1 MRCWASQCVRRA
13 KKMTNF
19 RFRKTIRRNTFT
31 QVFKGFGGRRLV
43 TDYKHI
49 KILCRNPRQRRTLSQ
64 RLRRA
69 SQGYRN
75 KIFGRL
81 NALKMRLTFGR
92 FNKVP
97 QFRR

>member
-1 MRCWASQCVRRA
+1 V
-13 KKMTNF
+13 TNF
-19 RFRKTIRRNTFT
+19 KFRKTIRRNSFT

-43 TDYKHI
+43 TDYKQM
-49 KILCRNPRQRRTLSQ
+49 KIECRKPRQRRTLIQ

-81 NALKMRLTFGR
+81 NALKMRLMFGR
-92 FNKVP
+92 HKSTP

>member
-1 MRCWASQCVRRA
+1 V
-13 KKMTNF
+13 TNF
-19 RFRKTIRRNTFT
+19 KFRKTIRRNSFT

-43 TDYKHI
+43 TDYKHM
-49 KILCRNPRQRRTLSQ
+49 KIVCRNPRARRSLIQRI
-64 RLRRA
+64 RRA

-81 NALKMRLTFGR
+81 NALKMRLMFGR
-92 FNKVP
+92 HKKTP

>member
-1 MRCWASQCVRRA
+1 MKRFS
-13 KKMTNF
+13 
-19 RFRKTIRRNTFT
+19 FRKTIRRNTFT

-43 TDYKHI
+43 TDYKHM
-49 KILCRNPRQRRTLSQ
+49 KIVCRNPRAKRTSIQ
-64 RLRRA
+64 KIRRA

-81 NALKMRLTFGR
+81 NALKMRLMFGR
-92 FNKVP
+92 LKNTP

>member
-1 MRCWASQCVRRA
+1 
-13 KKMTNF
+13 MTSF
-19 RFRKTIRRNTFT
+19 KFRKTIRRNSFT

-43 TDYKHI
+43 TDYKQM
-49 KILCRNPRQRRTLSQ
+49 KIECRNPRARRSLIQ

-81 NALKMRLTFGR
+81 NALKMRLMFGR
-92 FNKVP
+92 HKSTP

>member
-1 MRCWASQCVRRA
+1 MQSLQCRASQVTSF
-13 KKMTNF
+13 K
-19 RFRKTIRRNTFT
+19 FRKIIRRNSFT
-31 QVFKGFGGRRLV
+31 QVFKGFGERRLV
-43 TDYKHI
+43 TDYKQV
-49 KILCRNPRQRRTLSQ
+49 KILCRNPRQRRSLSQ

-81 NALKMRLTFGR
+81 NALKMRLIFGR
-92 FNKVP
+92 HKKTP

>member
-1 MRCWASQCVRRA
+1 
-13 KKMTNF
+13 MTNF
-19 RFRKTIRRNTFT
+19 QFRKTIRRNAFT

-43 TDYKHI
+43 TDYKHM
-49 KILCRNPRQRRTLSQ
+49 KIVCRNPRQRRTLSQ

-69 SQGYRN
+69 SQGFRN

-81 NALKMRLTFGR
+81 NALKMRLMFGR
-92 FNKVP
+92 HKATP

>member
-1 MRCWASQCVRRA
+1 
-13 KKMTNF
+13 MTNF

-31 QVFKGFGGRRLV
+31 QVFKGFGSRRLV

-49 KILCRNPRQRRTLSQ
+49 KINVRNPRKRRTLSQ
-64 RLRRA
+64 RIRRA

>member
-1 MRCWASQCVRRA
+1 
-13 KKMTNF
+13 MTNF
-19 RFRKTIRRNTFT
+19 KFRKTIRRNSFT

-43 TDYKHI
+43 TDYKQM
-49 KILCRNPRQRRTLSQ
+49 KIECRKPRTRRPLIQ

-69 SQGYRN
+69 SQGFRN

-81 NALKMRLTFGR
+81 NALKMRLMFGR
-92 FNKVP
+92 HKKTP

>member
-1 MRCWASQCVRRA
+1 MA
-13 KKMTNF
+13 KFN
-19 RFRKTIRRNTFT
+19 FRKTIRRNTFT
-31 QVFKGFGGRRLV
+31 QVFKGFGERRLV
-43 TDYKHI
+43 TDYKQM
-49 KILCRNPRQRRTLSQ
+49 KIECRKTRQRRSLSQ

-69 SQGYRN
+69 SQGFRN

-92 FNKVP
+92 FKKLP

>member
-1 MRCWASQCVRRA
+1 MA
-13 KKMTNF
+13 KFN
-19 RFRKTIRRNTFT
+19 FRKTIRRNTFT

-43 TDYKHI
+43 TDYKHM
-49 KILCRNPRQRRTLSQ
+49 KVVCRNPRARRSLIQRI
-64 RLRRA
+64 RRA

-81 NALKMRLTFGR
+81 NALKMRLMFGR
-92 FNKVP
+92 HKATP

>member
-1 MRCWASQCVRRA
+1 
-13 KKMTNF
+13 MTNF
-19 RFRKTIRRNTFT
+19 QFRKTIRRNAFT

-43 TDYKHI
+43 TDYKQV
-49 KILCRNPRQRRTLSQ
+49 KILCRNPRQRRSLSQ

-81 NALKMRLTFGR
+81 NALKMRLMFGR

>member
-1 MRCWASQCVRRA
+1 
-13 KKMTNF
+13 MTKFN
-19 RFRKTIRRNTFT
+19 FRKTIRRNTFT

-43 TDYKHI
+43 TDYKQM
-49 KILCRNPRQRRTLSQ
+49 KIECRNPRTRKSLIQ

-69 SQGYRN
+69 SQGFRN

-81 NALKMRLTFGR
+81 NALKMRLMFGR
-92 FNKVP
+92 HKSTP

>member
-1 MRCWASQCVRRA
+1 VTKFS
-13 KKMTNF
+13 
-19 RFRKTIRRNTFT
+19 FRKTIRRNTFT

-43 TDYKHI
+43 TDYKHM
-49 KILCRNPRQRRTLSQ
+49 KIECRNPRTRRSLIQRI
-64 RLRRA
+64 RRA

-81 NALKMRLTFGR
+81 NALKMRLMFGR
-92 FNKVP
+92 HKSTP

>member
-1 MRCWASQCVRRA
+1 
-13 KKMTNF
+13 MTRFN
-19 RFRKTIRRNTFT
+19 FRKTIRRNSFT

-43 TDYKHI
+43 TDYKQM
-49 KILCRNPRQRRTLSQ
+49 KIACRNPRARRTLSQ

-69 SQGYRN
+69 SQGFRN

-81 NALKMRLTFGR
+81 NAIKMRLMFGR
-92 FNKVP
+92 HKKTP

>member
-1 MRCWASQCVRRA
+1 LIRF
-13 KKMTNF
+13 NF
-19 RFRKTIRRNTFT
+19 RKIIRRNNFT
-31 QVFKGFGGRRLV
+31 QIFKGFGERRLV
-43 TDYKHI
+43 TAYKQM
-49 KILCRNPRQRRTLSQ
+49 KIECRKPRQSRTTNQ

-69 SQGYRN
+69 NQGFRN

-92 FNKVP
+92 FKKVP